1 MEVQAFISVA
11 PWTIIFQIINLLILM
26 VVFKKYLFK
35 PVCDILDK
43 RKAEIEGH
51 YQQAEE
57 AEQSARAMQK
67 SYEERMAGARK
78 EADRVIRTATESAN
92 AMSAGIVDD
101 ARAQADQIRRRAETE
116 IEMERR
122 KAFDEVKGE
131 LSGIALDIARQV
143 IDREVSEQ
151 DHEAFINDFIKNVG
165 EAS

>member
-11 PWTIIFQIINLLILM
+11 PWTIIFQIINLLILV
-26 VVFKKYLFK
+26 VVFKKVLFER
-35 PVCDILDK
+35 VCAILDK
-43 RKAEIEGH
+43 RNAEIEGH

-57 AEQSARAMQK
+57 AEQSARSLQK
-67 SYEERMAGARK
+67 SYEERMAGARE
-78 EADRVIRTATESAN
+78 EADRVIRTATESAS

-101 ARAQADQIRRRAETE
+101 ARAQAEQIRRRAETE